1 MSKSQRRVLR
11 IQKVLKGRSL
21 TGLSNGEIARAL
33 DESPA
38 NICRALAVMQDEG
51 AVTRLETGRWALGI
65 AILQL
70 AQAHANEMADTQG
83 RLLEINRRVAAGAA
97 L

>member
-21 TGLSNGEIARAL
+21 TGLTNGEIARAL
-33 DESPA
+33 DETPA
-38 NICRALAVMQDEG
+38 NISRALAVMQDEG
-51 AVTRLETGRWALGI
+51 VVAKLETGRWALGM